1 MDKEIKK
8 TFLDKHPLINVILAI
23 ILIIFIIMFGIWVL
37 QKMVSIV
44 GNALEEMRDYLKD
57 FVNNTDKLI
66 VVAMITGSVSIV
78 GVVISSIIAKII
90 EYRFN
95 VKKYLFD
102 KREQPYEQFITMV
115 YKVMEETKKNEEDKI
130 SEEDMISM
138 VSEFSK
144 GLTLWGS
151 NRVVKKWLKYRRE
164 SINSGGTETLILMED
179 IIYEIRKDI
188 GLGRRLKK
196 GDMLSFFI
204 NDIEKLIKK

>member
-1 MDKEIKK
+1 MEGVKMDKEIKK

-57 FVNNTDKLI
+57 FVNNTDKL
-66 VVAMITGSVSIV
+66 IV

>member
-1 MDKEIKK
+1 M
-8 TFLDKHPLINVILAI
+8 DKHPLINVILAI

-57 FVNNTDKLI
+57 FVNNTDKL
-66 VVAMITGSVSIV
+66 IV

>member
-57 FVNNTDKLI
+57 FVNNTDKL
-66 VVAMITGSVSIV
+66 IV

>member
-1 MDKEIKK
+1 M
-8 TFLDKHPLINVILAI
+8 DKHPLINVILAI